1 MAPSVPLTSD
11 IGSTLYIL
19 LHAMHC
25 AYQHQSLMPL
35 YKYQLT
41 LFFYFALYFSCR
53 TMYFNSCEG
62 LEILPNGISILTD
75 QFNRTTGDAF
85 VQFASMELVSLA
97 LQKHKEMIGHRFV
110 D

>member
-1 MAPSVPLTSD
+1 
-11 IGSTLYIL
+11 
-19 LHAMHC
+19 
-25 AYQHQSLMPL
+25 MPL

>member
-1 MAPSVPLTSD
+1 
-11 IGSTLYIL
+11 
-19 LHAMHC
+19 
-25 AYQHQSLMPL
+25 
-35 YKYQLT
+35 
-41 LFFYFALYFSCR
+41 
-53 TMYFNSCEG
+53 MYFNSCEG